1 MLSLLNVEDLTR
13 AKMQLR
19 IKKLQ
24 KCSPS
29 QPLTFI
35 LNDLA
40 LELKHL
46 QTQRNVNCMHMCHA
60 YGTHQNKEYINIKL
74 PIDG

>member
-1 MLSLLNVEDLTR
+1 
-13 AKMQLR
+13 MQP
-19 IKKLQ
+19 
-24 KCSPS
+24 PS

>member
-1 MLSLLNVEDLTR
+1 MLSLRDVEDLTR
-13 AKMQLR
+13 TKMQQR
-19 IKKLQ
+19 IKKLH

-40 LELKHL
+40 PELKHL
-46 QTQRNVNCMHMCHA
+46 QTHRNVNCMHVRYA